1 MHEDL
6 FSQAETLA
14 KLDAKKPKQANLR
27 RAVSSAYYAVFHYL
41 VHEPVPSRLAPS
53 MGRRR
58 IDMHWAERSPI
69 AS

>member
-27 RAVSSAYYAVFHYL
+27 RAVSSAYYAVFL
-41 VHEPVPSRLAPS
+41 
-53 MGRRR
+53 
-58 IDMHWAERSPI
+58 WAWKELTNR
-69 AS
+69 